1 MLPINLRVGKKFI
14 GKSVFAALASLPHMF
29 GRYREAR
36 KSLRGSISQQSR
48 QGLDWL
54 NFFLADVQTAFGAF
68 VAFYLADLGWSKGQV
83 GLALTVGTVAG
94 VISQIPGG
102 ALVDALR
109 WKRGLAAIG
118 IGMLCVSALI
128 FALMPS
134 VALVFVAEILH
145 GLTAGIVTP
154 TIAAIS
160 LGLVGRRAMSLR
172 TGRNYRFNAAGNA
185 LTAIMGL
192 AGQYFAKSAIFFGA
206 AALCIPALVAL
217 SRIRADEIDYARA
230 RNAGKG
236 EQAKSYHRIFDLGKN
251 RNLYI
256 FAACVFLF
264 QFADA
269 SLLPVVGQNLA
280 QSETEHASLLMAGLI
295 VVPQIVVALLSP
307 WVGYYSD
314 KWGRKPLLLV
324 GFGLEIIRAL
334 LFAFS
339 ANVSV
344 LLTAQLLGGISA
356 AAVTVLTILVI
367 TDLTTGTGR
376 FNLVRG
382 FIGTLIAIA
391 ASISTTATGF
401 LFEALGNWEGFLT
414 LAAASAIAT
423 ALLCECP
430 RQDRLNIS
438 IDCCISGVRMVADVR
453 SGPRERKCFRR
464 VW

>member
-1 MLPINLRVGKKFI
+1 MRSINLRTGNKSI
-14 GKSVFAALASLPHMF
+14 GKRLIAALAPLL
-29 GRYREAR
+29 GRYHEAR
-36 KSLRGSISQQSR
+36 KSLRGSISKQSR
-48 QGLDWL
+48 QGLDWM

-68 VAFYLADLGWSKGQV
+68 VAFYLADLGWSKDHV
-83 GLALTVGTVAG
+83 GLALTVGTLAG

-102 ALVDALR
+102 ALADAVR

-118 IGMLCVSALI
+118 IGMISTSALI
-128 FALMPS
+128 LALMPS
-134 VALVFVAEILH
+134 FVLVFVAEILH

-154 TIAAIS
+154 AIAAIS
-160 LGLVGRRAMSLR
+160 LGLVGRRAMSVR

-185 LTAIMGL
+185 LTAGLMGL

-236 EQAKSYHRIFDLGKN
+236 EQAKGYHRIFDLGKN

-269 SLLPVVGQNLA
+269 SLLPVVGENLA
-280 QSETEHASLLMAGLI
+280 QSKTEYASLLMAGLI
-295 VVPQIVVALLSP
+295 VVPQIVGALLSP
-307 WVGYYSD
+307 WVGYHSE
-314 KWGRKPLLLV
+314 KWGRKPLLLL

-339 ANVSV
+339 ENVSV

-356 AAVTVLTILVI
+356 ATVTVLAILVV

-401 LFEALGNWEGFLT
+401 LFEALGHWEGFLI
-414 LAAASAIAT
+414 LAAASAIASS
-423 ALLCECP
+423 LLWAAMPETKP
-430 RQDRLNIS
+430 AKYLD
-438 IDCCISGVRMVADVR
+438 
-453 SGPRERKCFRR
+453 
-464 VW
+464 

>member
-1 MLPINLRVGKKFI
+1 M
-14 GKSVFAALASLPHMF
+14 
-29 GRYREAR
+29 
-36 KSLRGSISQQSR
+36 
-48 QGLDWL
+48 

-68 VAFYLADLGWSKGQV
+68 VAFYLADLGWSKGEV
-83 GLALTVGTVAG
+83 GLALTVGTLAG

-102 ALVDALR
+102 ALADAVR

-118 IGMLCVSALI
+118 IGMICVSAVIL
-128 FALMPS
+128 ALMPS
-134 VALVFVAEILH
+134 FALVFLAEILH

-154 TIAAIS
+154 AIAAIS

-172 TGRNYRFNAAGNA
+172 TGRNYRFDAAGNA
-185 LTAIMGL
+185 LTAGLMGL
-192 AGQYFAKSAIFFGA
+192 AGQYFAKSAIFLGS
-206 AALCIPALVAL
+206 AALCIPALIAL

-230 RNAGKG
+230 RNAGTG
-236 EQAKSYHRIFDLGKN
+236 EQATSYHRIFDLGKN

-280 QSETEHASLLMAGLI
+280 QSKAEYASLVMAGLI

-307 WVGYYSD
+307 WVGYYSE
-314 KWGRKPLLLV
+314 KLGRKSLLLL
-324 GFGLEIIRAL
+324 GFGLEIIRTL

-339 ANVSV
+339 ADVSI
-344 LLTAQLLGGISA
+344 LLTTQLLGGISA
-356 AAVTVLTILVI
+356 AAVTVLTILVV

-382 FIGTLIAIA
+382 SVGTLIAIA
-391 ASISTTATGF
+391 ASISTAATGF
-401 LFEALGNWEGFLT
+401 IFQELGHWEGFLI

-423 ALLCECP
+423 SLLWAAMPETMP
-430 RQDRLNIS
+430 AKYLD
-438 IDCCISGVRMVADVR
+438 
-453 SGPRERKCFRR
+453 
-464 VW
+464 